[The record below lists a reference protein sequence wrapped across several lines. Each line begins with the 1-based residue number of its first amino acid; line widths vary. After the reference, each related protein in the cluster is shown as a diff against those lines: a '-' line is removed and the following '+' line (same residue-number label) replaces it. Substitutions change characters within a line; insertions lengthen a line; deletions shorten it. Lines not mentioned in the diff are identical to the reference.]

1 MSYAGNLEERITSAL
16 DTLSPMHKRMA
27 RFILDN
33 RYFASFA
40 PASQVG
46 EKNATSAATVVRFA
60 QALGYE
66 GYPELQDALR
76 AELPSY
82 MTAANRM
89 QARIRSAK
97 PPASTP
103 QQVFYTDIHNIE
115 RTAGNLSDDNL
126 DHALQM
132 ILKARRIH
140 VIGAGLSSAASL
152 YLAHSLKVMGF
163 DARAVEGEGLQAA
176 IELSRLQPEDLL
188 IAIDLWR
195 YVRMT
200 VNAVEMARE
209 RSIQTIAITDSIVSP
224 LAQMAD
230 CAFEI
235 ATEGVAHSLSV
246 TALMSLLN
254 VFVAMLAD
262 RVPQQVV
269 ESLRRVDEAYRANDL
284 LIMK

>member
-1 MSYAGNLEERITSAL
+1 MAYSGSLAERITDAL
-16 DTLSPMHKRMA
+16 DSLSPTQKRMA

-33 RYFASFA
+33 QYFTSFAS
-40 PASQVG
+40 ASQVG
-46 EKNATSAATVVRFA
+46 EKNDTSAASVVRFA

-89 QARIRSAK
+89 QARIISAK
-97 PPASTP
+97 PPAASP
-103 QQVFYTDIHNIE
+103 QKVFYTDIQNIE
-115 RTAGNLSDDNL
+115 RTLSKLSAENLER
-126 DHALQM
+126 ALQM
-132 ILKARRIH
+132 ILEAPRIQ
-140 VIGAGLSSAASL
+140 VIGAGLSNTASL
-152 YLAHSLKVMGF
+152 FLAHSLKVMGF
-163 DARAVEGEGLQAA
+163 DAQPVDGEGLQAA
-176 IELSRLQPEDLL
+176 VELSRLQPGDLL

-200 VNAVEMARE
+200 VNAVGMAKE
-209 RSIQTIAITDSIVSP
+209 RGIQTIAITDSIVSP

-254 VFVAMLAD
+254 VFVALLAD
-262 RVPQQVV
+262 RAPQQVV
-269 ESLRRVDEAYRANDL
+269 ESLRRVDEAYRSNDL

>member
-1 MSYAGNLEERITSAL
+1 
-16 DTLSPMHKRMA
+16 MA

-33 RYFASFA
+33 QYFTSFAS
-40 PASQVG
+40 ASQVG
-46 EKNATSAATVVRFA
+46 EKNDTSAATVVRFA

-89 QARIRSAK
+89 QARISSTK
-97 PPASTP
+97 PPASSP
-103 QQVFYTDIHNIE
+103 QQVFYTDIQNIE
-115 RTAGNLSDDNL
+115 RTASKLSDDNL
-126 DHALQM
+126 GRALQM
-132 ILKARRIH
+132 ILEARRVQ
-140 VIGAGLSSAASL
+140 VIGAGLSKPGSL
-152 YLAHSLKVMGF
+152 FLAHSLKVMGF
-163 DARAVEGEGLQAA
+163 DAHAVDGEGLQAA
-176 IELSRLQPEDLL
+176 IELSRLQPGDLL

-200 VNAVEMARE
+200 VNAVGMAKE
-209 RSIQTIAITDSIVSP
+209 RGIQTVAITDSIVSP

-235 ATEGVAHSLSV
+235 ASEGVAHSLSV

-254 VFVAMLAD
+254 VIVAMLAD

-269 ESLRRVDEAYRANDL
+269 ESLRRVDEAYRSNDL

>member
-1 MSYAGNLEERITSAL
+1 MAYSGSIAERITSAL
-16 DTLSPMHKRMA
+16 DSLSPKHKRMA

-33 RYFASFA
+33 QYFTSFAS
-40 PASQVG
+40 ASQVG
-46 EKNATSAATVVRFA
+46 EKNDTSAATVVRFA
-60 QALGYE
+60 QALGYD

-89 QARIRSAK
+89 QARISSAK
-97 PPASTP
+97 PPATSP
-103 QQVFYTDIHNIE
+103 HQVFYTDIQNIE
-115 RTAGNLSDDNL
+115 RTASKLSDDNL
-126 DHALQM
+126 ARALQM
-132 ILKARRIH
+132 ILESPRIQ
-140 VIGAGLSSAASL
+140 VIGAGLSNTASL
-152 YLAHSLKVMGF
+152 FFAHSLKVMGF
-163 DARAVEGEGLQAA
+163 DALAVDGEGLQAA
-176 IELSRLQPEDLL
+176 VELSRLQPGDLL

-200 VNAVEMARE
+200 VNAVGMAKE
-209 RSIQTIAITDSIVSP
+209 RGIQTIAITDSIVSP

-235 ATEGVAHSLSV
+235 ANEGIAHSLSV

-269 ESLRRVDEAYRANDL
+269 ESLRRVDEAYRSNDL

>member
-1 MSYAGNLEERITSAL
+1 MAYSGSLAERITDAL
-16 DTLSPMHKRMA
+16 DSLSPTQKRMA

-33 RYFASFA
+33 QYFTSFAS
-40 PASQVG
+40 ASQVG
-46 EKNATSAATVVRFA
+46 EKNDTSAASVVRFA

-76 AELPSY
+76 LELPSY

-89 QARIRSAK
+89 QARIISAK
-97 PPASTP
+97 PPASSP
-103 QQVFYTDIHNIE
+103 QKVFYTDIQNIE
-115 RTAGNLSDDNL
+115 RTLSKLSAENL
-126 DHALQM
+126 DRALQM
-132 ILKARRIH
+132 ILEAPRIQ
-140 VIGAGLSSAASL
+140 VVGAGLSNTASL
-152 YLAHSLKVMGF
+152 FLAHSLKVMGF
-163 DARAVEGEGLQAA
+163 DAQAVDGEGLQAA
-176 IELSRLQPEDLL
+176 VELSRLQPGDLL

-200 VNAVEMARE
+200 VNAVGMAKE
-209 RSIQTIAITDSIVSP
+209 RGIQTIAITDSIVSP

-254 VFVAMLAD
+254 VFVALLAD

-269 ESLRRVDEAYRANDL
+269 ESLRRVDEAYRSNDL